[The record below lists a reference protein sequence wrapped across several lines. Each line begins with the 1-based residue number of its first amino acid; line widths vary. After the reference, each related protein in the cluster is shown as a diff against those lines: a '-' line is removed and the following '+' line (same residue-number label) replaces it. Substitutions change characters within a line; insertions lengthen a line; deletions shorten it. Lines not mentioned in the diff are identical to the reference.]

1 MANLYTYDDFIK
13 AAQNS
18 GIYNQFSDADL
29 RLAQQNPEFGF
40 YALNAKQQ
48 YAAAETPEARA
59 LINADLEDKRRT
71 LGSYT
76 GGSDG
81 SQYNPILN
89 QTIEDL
95 TNQLTNYQDFSYDVT
110 TPSFSDYG
118 SYGKEAPSYENF
130 VTTGAAP
137 SFGNYGSFGKTAP
150 TFDGYANYGEAPTF
164 NDSYKQQYD
173 QQLNNLSNYKD
184 FSYDYKNDPLY
195 AQYKQAYN
203 REGQRATANA
213 LAESAAATG
222 GIPSSYANTAAA
234 QAGNYYAAQLADK
247 IPDLYQIAYQQYADQ
262 YNRDQN
268 ALNNLMNA
276 RNFDFGTYQTSLGQ
290 YNADRNFALNRYN
303 TDLGQ
308 FNADR
313 NFDLSLYNTDLS
325 QYNTDRNFD
334 MSRYL
339 AELDQF
345 NNDRNFDFNLY
356 QTDLGQFNTDRNFNY
371 GVYSDEFNRLAS
383 QIGVL
388 TDQDNTAYARAQAA
402 LKAAGR
408 DSGTETKTVEPISDA
423 LASQLM
429 NLSGTDAANALTT
442 YYDRLTES
450 QRNILARRAGVDPFT
465 VKKGL
470 DNAEDTAALLSL
482 IAPQTQNIY
491 DIIDAMKANGAS
503 DLEISQVI
511 AGTSGIDQRE
521 KAALLSKY
529 TPEYNGKSIPSAR

>member
-1 MANLYTYDDFIK
+1 
-13 AAQNS
+13 
-18 GIYNQFSDADL
+18 
-29 RLAQQNPEFGF
+29 
-40 YALNAKQQ
+40 
-48 YAAAETPEARA
+48 
-59 LINADLEDKRRT
+59 
-71 LGSYT
+71 
-76 GGSDG
+76 
-81 SQYNPILN
+81 
-89 QTIEDL
+89 
-95 TNQLTNYQDFSYDVT
+95 
-110 TPSFSDYG
+110 
-118 SYGKEAPSYENF
+118 
-130 VTTGAAP
+130 
-137 SFGNYGSFGKTAP
+137 
-150 TFDGYANYGEAPTF
+150 
-164 NDSYKQQYD
+164 
-173 QQLNNLSNYKD
+173 
-184 FSYDYKNDPLY
+184 
-195 AQYKQAYN
+195 
-203 REGQRATANA
+203 
-213 LAESAAATG
+213 
-222 GIPSSYANTAAA
+222 
-234 QAGNYYAAQLADK
+234 
-247 IPDLYQIAYQQYADQ
+247 
-262 YNRDQN
+262 
-268 ALNNLMNA
+268 MNA